1 MNPSDSRSRTAAAE
15 SLATSAGS
23 KKTTEEPQIAKTEEI
38 LTFACFV
45 QNRAKNKIERKE
57 EII

>member
-23 KKTTEEPQIAKTEEI
+23 KKKTEEPQIAKAEEI

-45 QNRAKNKIERKE
+45 QNRAKIKMRERRK
-57 EII
+57 

>member
-38 LTFACFV
+38 LTLACFV
-45 QNRAKNKIERKE
+45 QNRAKIKMRERRK
-57 EII
+57 